1 MISFL
6 TAGCVITMTND
17 NNLKNRIINLESKLE
32 QMQLKINQLETTQQK
47 LEDKI
52 TDMSNELAKLK
63 DYINNKLPAALND
76 IYHGFRGMN

>member
-1 MISFL
+1 
-6 TAGCVITMTND
+6 MTND
-17 NNLKNRIINLESKLE
+17 NNLKNRVINLESKLE
-32 QMQLKINQLETTQQK
+32 QMQLKISQLETTQQK

-76 IYHGFRGMN
+76 MYHHFRGMN